1 MVPTFAL
8 PPHFA
13 AEARRLAE
21 AGITSWQQLA
31 DLDAPALRQLGRAGG
46 ASEAR
51 LLRLQGQARLLLA
64 LELPPADAALL
75 LHAGIATPAGL
86 AQADPHR
93 LLQQIQRLQRR
104 LMGPNA
110 PLLDLVTLRL
120 WMRRA
125 ERRPS
130 PGIGRSTK

>member
-64 LELPPADAALL
+64 LELPPAAADPDTSHDRLTDSEKGKL
-75 LHAGIATPAGL
+75 TSAGSSAEAGSSDRL
-86 AQADPHR
+86 AQ
-93 LLQQIQRLQRR
+93 
-104 LMGPNA
+104 
-110 PLLDLVTLRL
+110 VTSAMACALR
-120 WMRRA
+120 
-125 ERRPS
+125 S
-130 PGIGRSTK
+130 RS